1 MRVSKRATSAIA
13 LSAAAALVASGC
25 SSGEG
30 DGEAAASK
38 DGSIV
43 VHGVQP
49 ENPLVPAN
57 TTETGGGKIIDWLF
71 TGLVEY
77 PNDGGAP
84 RNALAESINTTDS
97 KVFTIK

>member
-13 LSAAAALVASGC
+13 LSAAVALVASGC
-25 SSGEG
+25 SSGG
-30 DGEAAASK
+30 SDDTAAST
-38 DGSIV
+38 DGAIV

-57 TTETGGGKIIDWLF
+57 TTETGGGRVIDWLF